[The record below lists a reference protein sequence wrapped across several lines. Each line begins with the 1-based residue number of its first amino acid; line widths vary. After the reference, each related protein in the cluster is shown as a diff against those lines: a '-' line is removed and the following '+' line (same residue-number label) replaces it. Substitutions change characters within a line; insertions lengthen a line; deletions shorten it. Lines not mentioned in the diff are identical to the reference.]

1 MGYLK
6 GAHGEGGTVDRGM
19 AWAFKTGFLLL
30 TMSVVIGVFGGAV
43 LSRVKMPD
51 WMAWA
56 LVMALAFAI
65 QNGGSVV
72 LGMSRKEF
80 WPETFRGLLFGAVLG
95 GIMGPIQ
102 RRIQSKPKRQTPPPD
117 PT

>member
-1 MGYLK
+1 
-6 GAHGEGGTVDRGM
+6 
-19 AWAFKTGFLLL
+19 
-30 TMSVVIGVFGGAV
+30 
-43 LSRVKMPD
+43 
-51 WMAWA
+51 MAWA

-95 GIMGPIQ
+95 GIMGPILRRVQSQ
-102 RRIQSKPKRQTPPPD
+102 RSRTTPPSQ